1 MVAIGWSYWCGSLAG
16 GVPWGYCD
24 FGDHSTVTAAVAGR
38 TGVVVPVERLVPA
51 TGAVNLTLTPVPGY
65 RELP

>member
-1 MVAIGWSYWCGSLAG
+1 MIRTRPVVFIRDWTLFGWL
-16 GVPWGYCD
+16 V
-24 FGDHSTVTAAVAGR
+24 VLRLAGR

-51 TGAVNLTLTPVPGY
+51 TGAVSLTLTPVPGY

>member
-1 MVAIGWSYWCGSLAG
+1 MVAALAG
-16 GVPWGYCD
+16 GGAVGSCD
-24 FGDHSTVTAAVAGR
+24 FVDRSTVTAAVAGR
-38 TGVVVPVERLVPA
+38 TGVVVPVERLPPA

>member
-1 MVAIGWSYWCGSLAG
+1 M
-16 GVPWGYCD
+16 GYCD
-24 FGDHSTVTAAVAGR
+24 FVDRSTVTAAVAGR
-38 TGVVVPVERLVPA
+38 TGVVERLAPA

>member
-1 MVAIGWSYWCGSLAG
+1 MAVLVGAG
-16 GVPWGYCD
+16 IAGCCD
-24 FGDHSTVTAAVAGR
+24 FVDHSTVHAGR

-51 TGAVNLTLTPVPGY
+51 TGAVNLTFTPVPGY

>member
-1 MVAIGWSYWCGSLAG
+1 MG
-16 GVPWGYCD
+16 GAVGYCD
-24 FGDHSTVTAAVAGR
+24 FVDRSTVTAAVAGR
-38 TGVVVPVERLVPA
+38 TGVVVPVERLPPA